1 LRKPWR
7 AGRRYDVGRERHRA
21 QDHEREAEAAEG
33 VAIFG
38 PQPSADR
45 DGQQE
50 VSAVDE
56 AARVLEEVPV
66 GELRGC
72 GLQDQRGFITVKQV
86 PVERRWVVRLHSK
99 RGCKVAHDLVSDQHS
114 HERRPPAQQRRKAAR
129 PSSDC
134 HPVIGHGHKK
144 LPFLDGFRLREESAC
159 AA

>member
-1 LRKPWR
+1 VVGIQPQQARRQPASLDGVLDQVADRCWLRKPWR

-21 QDHEREAEAAEG
+21 QDHEREAEAVEG

-50 VSAVDE
+50 MSAVDE

-86 PVERRWVVRLHSK
+86 PIERR
-99 RGCKVAHDLVSDQHS
+99 
-114 HERRPPAQQRRKAAR
+114 
-129 PSSDC
+129 
-134 HPVIGHGHKK
+134 
-144 LPFLDGFRLREESAC
+144 
-159 AA
+159 